1 MKSLLIS
8 FALLFSISS
17 AYATASAPKA
27 SEPQKVKVCVDV
39 KDKEGKPV
47 KDAKG
52 LTLQEGLSI
61 RLDSETLHVA
71 QQFIASTIAVLLGMS
86 GAAPPLVERI
96 TGR

>member
-8 FALLFSISS
+8 FALLFGLSS
-17 AYATASAPKA
+17 VYSAEQKA

-52 LTLQEGLSI
+52 NVKQNCKEMKAHKKLEGT
-61 RLDSETLHVA
+61 EV
-71 QQFIASTIAVLLGMS
+71 
-86 GAAPPLVERI
+86 PKK
-96 TGR
+96 